1 VEEQFMAELWER
13 GIEWRVSGGCENG
26 RQTEK
31 TGGRQMKKRES
42 WPASGIR
49 WAQRCFSRFA
59 SVARPLFTVAAWL
72 KRRNAEK
79 IDVGGEAAKQ
89 AVAGVLL

>member
-1 VEEQFMAELWER
+1 MVELWAQ

-26 RQTEK
+26 RRTEK
-31 TGGRQMKKRES
+31 TDGKQMEKKRES
-42 WPASGIR
+42 WSASGIK
-49 WAQRCFSRFA
+49 WARRCFSRFA
-59 SVARPLFTVAAWL
+59 SAAQPLFMVAAWL

-89 AVAGVLL
+89 AAAGVLL

>member
-1 VEEQFMAELWER
+1 
-13 GIEWRVSGGCENG
+13 
-26 RQTEK
+26 
-31 TGGRQMKKRES
+31 
-42 WPASGIR
+42 
-49 WAQRCFSRFA
+49 
-59 SVARPLFTVAAWL
+59 VAAWL